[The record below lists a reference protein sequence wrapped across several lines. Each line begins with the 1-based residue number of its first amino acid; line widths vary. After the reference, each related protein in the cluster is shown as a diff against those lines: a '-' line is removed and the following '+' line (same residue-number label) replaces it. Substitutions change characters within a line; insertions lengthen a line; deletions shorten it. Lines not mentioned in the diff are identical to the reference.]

1 MRLQLQTLAGL
12 AIVGTLLVLA
22 GCGGD
27 GMHYSRGQ
35 VTLDGEPLADGTIE
49 FLPPDGQGPTAGAV
63 ISDGQYELRVAPGT
77 KQVVIQAFRTVG
89 EEPAMPGD
97 PESPLVPI
105 RQEVALAEYGRDS
118 PQEVTIPM
126 AGDLDFELTS
136 R

>member
-1 MRLQLQTLAGL
+1 MMGLQPLALLMFAAAPL
-12 AIVGTLLVLA
+12 ALT
-22 GCGGD
+22 GCGHD
-27 GMHYSRGQ
+27 GLFHCRGQ
-35 VTLDGEPLADGTIE
+35 VTLDGQPLADGTIE

-63 ISDGQYELRVAPGT
+63 ITDGQYELRMAPGT

-105 RQEVALAEYGRDS
+105 RQEVALAKYGRDS
-118 PQEVTIPM
+118 PQEVAIPM
-126 AGDLDFELTS
+126 KGNLDFALSS